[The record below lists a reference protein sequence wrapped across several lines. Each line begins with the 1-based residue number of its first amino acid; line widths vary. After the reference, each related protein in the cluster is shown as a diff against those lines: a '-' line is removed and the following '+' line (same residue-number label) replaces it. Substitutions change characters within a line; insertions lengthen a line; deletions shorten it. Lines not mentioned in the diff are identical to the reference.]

1 MAIIR
6 VVYPHLLEAF
16 QNQNGSCYRVN
27 FHSMY
32 TLNRVIQKILVSS
45 ENVSTNHSHFLSFTP
60 LNTWKCIQLTAV
72 GLFGTIFQWHFL
84 SLDYPNLYKEERSKA
99 SQLVCHCH
107 ISIHFGAQFCG
118 FFIVVS
124 RSCSREASVTMTIVV
139 AISCPWV
146 FDVV

>member
-6 VVYPHLLEAF
+6 VVYLHLLEAF

-32 TLNRVIQKILVSS
+32 TLNRVIQRILFSV
-45 ENVSTNHSHFLSFTP
+45 ENICTNHSRLLSFTP
-60 LNTWKCIQLTAV
+60 FTHMKVHTF
-72 GLFGTIFQWHFL
+72 GLFRTSFQWHFL
-84 SLDYPNLYKEERSKA
+84 SLDHPNLYKEERSKA

-124 RSCSREASVTMTIVV
+124 RSCSREVSATMTIVV